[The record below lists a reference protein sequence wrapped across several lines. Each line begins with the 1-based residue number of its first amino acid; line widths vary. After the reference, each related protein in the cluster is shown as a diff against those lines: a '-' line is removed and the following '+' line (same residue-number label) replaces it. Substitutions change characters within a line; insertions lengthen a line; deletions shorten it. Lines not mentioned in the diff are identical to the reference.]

1 MAVSKAQKAE
11 IYAGLVELVKGA
23 ESIGFTTNNGLTV
36 AELTELRK
44 VIRESN
50 AKFVIAKKTLIKKA
64 MKEVHGVEI
73 NDAEFAGQIGV
84 VLSNNDSIEGLS
96 AVNTE
101 MKKLKEKMEW
111 ACAFFDGELKSTEE
125 TKAIAGLPTK
135 DTLLGRLVGSLMSPL
150 SSFARFADAAAKE
163 IETQGKEN
171 LSQIEKKEE
180 EAAE

>member
-36 AELTELRK
+36 AEITSLRSE
-44 VIRESN
+44 IRESN

-64 MKEVHGVEI
+64 VKEVHGVEI
-73 NDAEFAGQIGV
+73 NDAEFTGQIGV
-84 VLSNNDSIEGLS
+84 VFSNEDPIAGLS

-101 MKKLKEKMEW
+101 MKKLGEKMEW
-111 ACAFFDGELKSTEE
+111 ASSIFDGEFKGTEE

-163 IETQGKEN
+163 IEEQGKET
-171 LSQIEKKEE
+171 LAQIEKKEE
-180 EAAE
+180 SAE